1 MMKAGALDRRITIQR
16 EVQTGTDAYNVPIM
30 EWVDLATVA
39 AAVTPVSDG
48 ERWRAAEVSAEVTTR
63 FLIRYSPQVAD
74 VNPKDRIRYEGR
86 LYDIYG
92 VKEVGRREGLEIT
105 ATARAD
111 Q

>member
-1 MMKAGALDRRITIQR
+1 MKSGALDRRITIQR
-16 EVQTGTDAYNVPIM
+16 EVQTGTDGFNVPITQ
-30 EWVDLATVA
+30 WTDLATVWA
-39 AAVTPVSDG
+39 SVTPMSDG

-63 FLIRYSPQVAD
+63 FLIRYSSQVST
-74 VNPKDRIRYEGR
+74 VNPKDRIQYEGR